1 VPLPSSI
8 NITIIMSSQLQSSAI
23 EITANNNNNNN
34 NNNNKKNTL
43 LLSTANAL
51 LQLNNSNRV
60 SPQPLPGSISQQ
72 EEDGIIA
79 TELESESVS
88 PRLTTPHH
96 CNPDL
101 AFTASSKTYN
111 MRDPNR
117 PKRPLSAFNLF

>member
-1 VPLPSSI
+1 
-8 NITIIMSSQLQSSAI
+8 MSSQLQSSAI
-23 EITANNNNNNN
+23 EITAN
-34 NNNNKKNTL
+34 KKNTL

-51 LQLNNSNRV
+51 LELNNSNRV

-72 EEDGIIA
+72 EEDGTIA
-79 TELESESVS
+79 KELESESVS
-88 PRLTTPHH
+88 PRLTTPYHNYN

-101 AFTASSKTYN
+101 AFAAPSKTYN

>member
-1 VPLPSSI
+1 
-8 NITIIMSSQLQSSAI
+8 MSSQLQSSAI
-23 EITANNNNNNN
+23 EITAKKR
-34 NNNNKKNTL
+34 NKV

-60 SPQPLPGSISQQ
+60 SPQPLPGSTQQ
-72 EEDGIIA
+72 EEDSIIA
-79 TELESESVS
+79 KEVAISESVS
-88 PRLTTPHH
+88 PRLTTPHNYN

-101 AFTASSKTYN
+101 AFAASSKTYN

>member
-1 VPLPSSI
+1 
-8 NITIIMSSQLQSSAI
+8 MSSQLQSSAI
-23 EITANNNNNNN
+23 EITAKKR
-34 NNNNKKNTL
+34 NKV

-60 SPQPLPGSISQQ
+60 SPQPLPGSITPQ

-79 TELESESVS
+79 TESVS
-88 PRLTTPHH
+88 PRHTTPHN

-101 AFTASSKTYN
+101 AFASTSKTYN

>member
-1 VPLPSSI
+1 
-8 NITIIMSSQLQSSAI
+8 MSSQLQSPAI
-23 EITANNNNNNN
+23 EITAN

-51 LQLNNSNRV
+51 LELNNSNRV
-60 SPQPLPGSISQQ
+60 SPQPLPGSTQQ

-88 PRLTTPHH
+88 PHLTTPHN

>member
-1 VPLPSSI
+1 
-8 NITIIMSSQLQSSAI
+8 MSQLQSSAI
-23 EITANNNNNNN
+23 EITAND
-34 NNNNKKNTL
+34 NKKNTL

-60 SPQPLPGSISQQ
+60 SPQLLPGSTQQ
-72 EEDGIIA
+72 EEDGIVTKEVA
-79 TELESESVS
+79 VSESVS
-88 PRLTTPHH
+88 PRLTTPHK

-101 AFTASSKTYN
+101 AFAPSSKTYN